1 MKIEYPGLCFLRSDR
16 PVAVNTDG
24 VTTSIRPSSNSGS
37 VNSVGILVL
46 PVTSAKRIQ
55 KQERSDC
62 VSLYSSIEVSD
73 AFNLPEVFD
82 GSQDMRGKKV
92 LIIMVNGWGDM
103 ILVQP
108 AFRLLYEEIART
120 GDAPR
125 ITLACDWVKNF
136 PYLDA
141 HYISG
146 VRPNILTVRD
156 LRNFDIMISL
166 APLNHQRVRNRSMK
180 DLYLEAFGIA
190 KLKDRVCLPSISPDP
205 QRVNRL
211 RPFLDEIR
219 SRTGKRLLYINW
231 KSRFSHKDASPELAF
246 EIARRLADQYHAV
259 FFKDRFVAGVMEQE
273 VRACK
278 APVQNLSHLIGD
290 LHDTV
295 AAISLIDAIISVDT
309 GVVHAAGALGVPGVA
324 LFGPF
329 PPGTHIADYPSII
342 GVRSDYQGSKC
353 KGPCEET
360 HRGCAEIGFAANRI
374 SPCFEAIKPYEV
386 IDTLKEALTF
396 LPS

>member
-16 PVAVNTDG
+16 PIVVNTDG
-24 VTTSIRPSSNSGS
+24 VATAIRPSSDKGS
-37 VNSVGILVL
+37 VSPAGIFVL
-46 PVTSAKRIQ
+46 PVTSAKRIR

-62 VSLYSSIEVSD
+62 VFLYSSIEVSD
-73 AFNLPEVFD
+73 DFNLPEVFD
-82 GSQDMRGKKV
+82 GRQDLRGGKV

-108 AFRLLYEEIART
+108 AFRVLFEETAST
-120 GDAPR
+120 GNAPE
-125 ITLACDWVKNF
+125 ITLACGWIKSF
-136 PYLDA
+136 PYPDA
-141 HYISG
+141 SYIAG
-146 VRPNILTVRD
+146 IRPNILTLAD
-156 LRNFDIMISL
+156 LRGFDIMINL
-166 APLNHQRVRNRSMK
+166 TPLNQQHTINTSMK
-180 DLYLEAFGIA
+180 DLYLQEFGMA
-190 KLKDRVCLPSISPDP
+190 ELKDRLSPPSISPDP
-205 QRVNRL
+205 KRVDQL
-211 RPFLDEIR
+211 RSFLDEIR
-219 SRTGKRLLYINW
+219 SRTGKKLLCINW
-231 KSRFSHKDASPELAF
+231 KSRFSHKDAPPELAF
-246 EIARRLADQYHAV
+246 EIAQRLTDQYHAV

-273 VRACK
+273 VRTCRAT
-278 APVQNLSHLIGD
+278 VQNLSHLIND

-329 PPGTHIADYPSII
+329 PPETHIADYPGII

-374 SPCFEAIKPYEV
+374 SPCFESIKPEKV
-386 IDTLKEALTF
+386 IEALKEALTAK
-396 LPS
+396 